1 MKPKIVAI
9 GEILWDVFPDG
20 PRFGGAP
27 ANFACSAAELAKD
40 NASVTLVSA
49 IGDDTLGRDAL
60 VALSNRNVCTEA
72 IQTNPLPTGRVD
84 VELDEAGIASYTF
97 AENCAWDHLTWSQE
111 LERLAASCDAVCFGT
126 LGQRSA
132 ESRETIQRFIRS
144 TPEHCLRVFDINIR
158 PPFIADQWIL
168 NSLESATAIKLNED
182 ELPVVAEL
190 CDCVGGEIEVLQHL
204 SKRFELQL
212 AALTRGERGSLILA
226 GDQFSELSGRKV
238 QVIDTVGAGD
248 AFTAS
253 MVLDMLGNTNIET
266 MNQRANALSSYVC
279 TQAGATMAFP
289 ENLTD

>member
-9 GEILWDVFPDG
+9 GEILWDVFLDG

-182 ELPVVAEL
+182 ELPIVAEL

-226 GDQFSELSGRKV
+226 GDQLSELSGRKV

>member
-40 NASVTLVSA
+40 NASVSLVSA

-182 ELPVVAEL
+182 ELPIVAEL

-226 GDQFSELSGRKV
+226 GDQLSELSGRKV

>member
-226 GDQFSELSGRKV
+226 GDQLSELSGRKV

>member
-168 NSLESATAIKLNED
+168 NSLESATALKLNED

>member
-182 ELPVVAEL
+182 ELPIVAEL

-226 GDQFSELSGRKV
+226 GDQLSELSGRKV

>member
-182 ELPVVAEL
+182 ELPIVAEL

-226 GDQFSELSGRKV
+226 GDQLSELSGHKV

>member
-226 GDQFSELSGRKV
+226 GDQLSELSGHKV

>member
-144 TPEHCLRVFDINIR
+144 TPEHSLRVFDINIR

-182 ELPVVAEL
+182 ELPIVAEL

-226 GDQFSELSGRKV
+226 GDQLSELSGRKV

>member
-182 ELPVVAEL
+182 ELPIVAEL